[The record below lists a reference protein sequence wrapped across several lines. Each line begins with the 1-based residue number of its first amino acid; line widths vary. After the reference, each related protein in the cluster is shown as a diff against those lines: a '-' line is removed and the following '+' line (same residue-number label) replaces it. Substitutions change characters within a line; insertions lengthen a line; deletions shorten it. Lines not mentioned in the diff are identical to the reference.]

1 MSPWE
6 VSTSMPPLVVV
17 EDPGL
22 NGGMF
27 ILKALGA
34 ALKVGGEDVVGANWG
49 FIKKGL
55 FCIGGAIIVRGFYC
69 AGGDGFLIIKGFTI

>member
-1 MSPWE
+1 
-6 VSTSMPPLVVV
+6 MPPLVVV

-34 ALKVGGEDVVGANWG
+34 ALKVGGEDVVGA
-49 FIKKGL
+49 
-55 FCIGGAIIVRGFYC
+55 
-69 AGGDGFLIIKGFTI
+69 T